1 MQLFKTEMFILHPP
15 QTGAYRG
22 RRRRHGCRTAPK
34 SLAAQPLTEAL
45 RQVLAAVSAWP
56 SGGCADP
63 GAGVNGVKTHAA
75 LQ

>member
-1 MQLFKTEMFILHPP
+1 MQLFKTEMFILYPP

-22 RRRRHGCRTAPK
+22 RRRRYGCRTVPT

-45 RQVLAAVSAWP
+45 RQVLAAVSARP
-56 SGGCADP
+56 SGGYADP
-63 GAGVNGVKTHAA
+63 SVGGNGVKTHVA